1 MHYKLKLLFLIVI
14 IVTSNSLQSQIPTN
28 GLVGYWPFSGN
39 ANDSS
44 GNNLNGTVNGAVLTV
59 DRFGNSSSAFNFDG
73 IDDYILVN
81 DDDLLSF
88 PNNEFTFS
96 FWVNPTLT
104 QLPAS
109 PAFEEDFESI
119 NYWGGDLSF
128 TVQNDKWVRH
138 SGATASLG
146 TGPNGAQSGS
156 KYRYYETTIPGDY
169 HSVPYHGSMYS
180 PAIDLTTSDSSELS
194 FYFHAYGAKMGTLN
208 VKVGSSSLGY
218 TTVYTLSGQQQTSS
232 SAPWQ
237 NVTVDLSAF
246 LGEVVQLEFEYTSQ
260 VGQDCFTG
268 DIAIDNITVSQSTQY
283 YYSSEIGIMGKR
295 EFNQPYVNDWEYNVF
310 GATDTT
316 LGLVCWTN
324 NGQNGVFGNGQ
335 SVLHSMNF
343 TPGVWTNF
351 IYSSDGDSL
360 RYYKN
365 GVKLGTIPKNTYGL
379 NLSNQDGDLTFGLA
393 GEWNQFRYLDGKLD
407 DILMYDRALTQ
418 TEIDSISL
426 GNYLPCSSVTATDTR
441 SECDSYTWIDGNTYT
456 TNNNSATFNFVG
468 GAASGCD
475 SIVSLNL
482 TITNNYTTS
491 DTIVYYV
498 SNVEFQSNSPKT
510 YLESIDSTL
519 STNGGCDSIVLNYIN
534 YVFNPNNCTD
544 TSIISVYDS
553 ILINDTINIYDTTF
567 INSFDTTFIT
577 NYDTTFITVF
587 DSVLVL
593 DSISIYDTTFINTF
607 DTTFITNYDTTF
619 ITVFDSVL
627 VIDSISI
634 FDTTFVTYY
643 DTNYISIYDTIT
655 YYDSVLVS
663 VTDTLIIN
671 VNISGVS
678 SPNNSNTLKIYPNPA
693 NDIVFIDNGN
703 FNSMSNYN
711 LKIINSLGQEVFNSF
726 ITIPQFQIPI
736 TSFGGLGLYY
746 IQLYNDTGG
755 LLEIRKL
762 IIQ

>member
-1 MHYKLKLLFLIVI
+1 
-14 IVTSNSLQSQIPTN
+14 
-28 GLVGYWPFSGN
+28 
-39 ANDSS
+39 
-44 GNNLNGTVNGAVLTV
+44 
-59 DRFGNSSSAFNFDG
+59 
-73 IDDYILVN
+73 
-81 DDDLLSF
+81 
-88 PNNEFTFS
+88 
-96 FWVNPTLT
+96 
-104 QLPAS
+104 
-109 PAFEEDFESI
+109 
-119 NYWGGDLSF
+119 
-128 TVQNDKWVRH
+128 
-138 SGATASLG
+138 
-146 TGPNGAQSGS
+146 
-156 KYRYYETTIPGDY
+156 
-169 HSVPYHGSMYS
+169 
-180 PAIDLTTSDSSELS
+180 
-194 FYFHAYGAKMGTLN
+194 
-208 VKVGSSSLGY
+208 
-218 TTVYTLSGQQQTSS
+218 
-232 SAPWQ
+232 
-237 NVTVDLSAF
+237 
-246 LGEVVQLEFEYTSQ
+246 
-260 VGQDCFTG
+260 
-268 DIAIDNITVSQSTQY
+268 
-283 YYSSEIGIMGKR
+283 
-295 EFNQPYVNDWEYNVF
+295 
-310 GATDTT
+310 
-316 LGLVCWTN
+316 
-324 NGQNGVFGNGQ
+324 
-335 SVLHSMNF
+335 MNF

-365 GVKLGTIPKNTYGL
+365 GVKLGTIPKNTSGL

-426 GNYLPCSSVTATDTR
+426 GNHLPCSSVTATDTR
-441 SECDSYTWIDGNTYT
+441 SECNSYTWIDGNTYT
-456 TNNNSATFNFVG
+456 TNNNTATFNFVG

-482 TITNNYTTS
+482 TITNNYTSS

-519 STNGGCDSIVLNYIN
+519 TTNGGCDSIVLNYIN

-544 TSIISVYDS
+544 TTFITNYDTSFVTVFDSVLVTDS
-553 ILINDTINIYDTTF
+553 ISIYDTTF

-587 DSVLVL
+587 DSVLVT
-593 DSISIYDTTFINTF
+593 DSISIYDTTFINTY

-619 ITVFDSVL
+619 ITVFDSILVNDTVNIYDTTFVNSFDTTFITHYDTLFVTVFDSVL

-693 NDIVFIDNGN
+693 NDVVFIDNGN
-703 FNSMSNYN
+703 FNSISNYN

-726 ITIPQFQIPI
+726 MSIPQFQIPI
-736 TSFGGLGLYY
+736 TSFGGMGLYY
-746 IQLYNDTGG
+746 IQLYDDTGN
-755 LLEIRKL
+755 LIEVRKL

>member
-1 MHYKLKLLFLIVI
+1 
-14 IVTSNSLQSQIPTN
+14 
-28 GLVGYWPFSGN
+28 
-39 ANDSS
+39 
-44 GNNLNGTVNGAVLTV
+44 
-59 DRFGNSSSAFNFDG
+59 
-73 IDDYILVN
+73 
-81 DDDLLSF
+81 
-88 PNNEFTFS
+88 
-96 FWVNPTLT
+96 
-104 QLPAS
+104 
-109 PAFEEDFESI
+109 
-119 NYWGGDLSF
+119 
-128 TVQNDKWVRH
+128 
-138 SGATASLG
+138 
-146 TGPNGAQSGS
+146 
-156 KYRYYETTIPGDY
+156 
-169 HSVPYHGSMYS
+169 
-180 PAIDLTTSDSSELS
+180 
-194 FYFHAYGAKMGTLN
+194 
-208 VKVGSSSLGY
+208 
-218 TTVYTLSGQQQTSS
+218 
-232 SAPWQ
+232 
-237 NVTVDLSAF
+237 
-246 LGEVVQLEFEYTSQ
+246 
-260 VGQDCFTG
+260 
-268 DIAIDNITVSQSTQY
+268 
-283 YYSSEIGIMGKR
+283 MGKR

-655 YYDSVLVS
+655 YYDSVLIS

-671 VNISGVS
+671 VNLSGIS

>member
-44 GNNLNGTVNGAVLTV
+44 GNNLNGTVNGAVLTE

-655 YYDSVLVS
+655 YYDSVLIS

-671 VNISGVS
+671 VNLSGIS

-693 NDIVFIDNGN
+693 NNIVFIDNGN

>member
-655 YYDSVLVS
+655 YYDSVLIS

-671 VNISGVS
+671 VNLSGIS

-746 IQLYNDTGG
+746 IQLYNDTGS